1 MKVSI
6 VTIAYN
12 SETEIEATIESVLRQ
27 DYENLEYWII
37 DGCSKDKTVE
47 KAEQFRESFRQRN
60 VDYHIVSEPDKGIY
74 DAMNK
79 GIALVTGDVIGLIN
93 SGDRYEPDAVSTAVK
108 TFREAGCDLMYG
120 NIAIYRADGKCFEKK
135 ARQRKSYQTSRDWNH
150 PTMFV
155 KSELYKQYPF
165 QNKGIHDDYAF
176 YLKMR
181 KQNRKVAVVNKRMA
195 NFSMGGASNQKNIKA
210 AWKRIQD
217 RYRYCYRENGYSRLY
232 FLECLLIEAAKWIL
246 G

>member
-1 MKVSI
+1 MKVSV

-12 SETEIEATIESVLRQ
+12 GESEIESTIESVLMQ
-27 DYENLEYWII
+27 DYQDLEYWII
-37 DGCSKDKTVE
+37 DGKSKDKTVE
-47 KAEQFRESFRQRN
+47 KAEQFRERFKEKN
-60 VDYHIVSEPDKGIY
+60 IEYHIVSEPDKGIY

-79 GIALVTGDVIGLIN
+79 GIGLATGDVIGLIN
-93 SGDRYEPDAVSTAVK
+93 SGDRYEPDAVSTAVN
-108 TFREAGCDLMYG
+108 TFRESGCDLMFG
-120 NIAIYRADGKCFEKK
+120 NIAIYKTNGKCFEKK
-135 ARQRKSYQTSRDWNH
+135 AKQRKRYQTSRDWNH

-181 KQNRKVAVVNKRMA
+181 KQGRKVTVADKRMA
-195 NFSMGGASNQKNIKA
+195 SFSLGGASNQKSFKA

-232 FLECLLIEAAKWIL
+232 FVECLMIETAKWIL